1 MNRTILGPQFSTWD
15 FTTFHNFI
23 AGTTI
28 VTIVTIVTKSE
39 GKVPDRTPPQGYC
52 LYGMDFKAFG
62 RQEAQAKARTCAEK
76 CRIYD
81 WVAMSG
87 LSMFIIHILYIITYV
102 STVSIYICYVYIY
115 ILNNVYIYMYV
126 NIYIYVCTHIITY
139 IYIHMHFNYTYF
151 MTWSLWRMTGSLWPG
166 GLPGLLG
173 GRPCGGTGKHTKND
187 GKSPCFMGKSTIS
200 MTIFNGFLYVYQRV
214 MWDMWEWFKW

>member
-115 ILNNVYIYMYV
+115 IYWI
-126 NIYIYVCTHIITY
+126 IYIYVCKY
-139 IYIHMHFNYTYF
+139 IYICMYTYNHIYIYTHAFQLHIFYDLIF
-151 MTWSLWRMTGSLWPG
+151 MTDDWLSMARRPSWTPWR
-166 GLPGLLG
+166 
-173 GRPCGGTGKHTKND
+173 
-187 GKSPCFMGKSTIS
+187 
-200 MTIFNGFLYVYQRV
+200 
-214 MWDMWEWFKW
+214 